1 MDENDLKRYTVILGT
16 GSGVLFQPLDE
27 TKTYILSA
35 KHVFY
40 KKITNDNGPDTYEL
54 LTTINYSIS
63 DKQNTPIE
71 VSINKGENYFEH
83 SDENVD
89 AAVLILNE
97 NLGFNNIF
105 IDGRTNGFDGFNL
118 TGYPNS
124 KRNADDKYDK
134 QVISDLVSSD
144 ESLITLRLVV
154 NHLDHSQITGFSGGG
169 VMKTNGDSLLLSG
182 IQSKTPTDD
191 CHGEIQVIPIKRFE
205 EIVDANNNLSKLIPN
220 YFSKIDLLINTI
232 IEFNQTN
239 PSVIAKFQA
248 AFKIQSKRIKC
259 ELKDFY
265 NNDIINKS
273 SILRSSVKS
282 KSFWIYFIEY
292 ALIISLLED
301 QDFNEEL
308 FTNICRSRK
317 FVFADST
324 DNIYNIYRDVAH
336 FASENIDDQCQV
348 LLATIGVATTEK
360 TRRMPLDKVPK
371 SIFNVDDNESIDR
384 IVTRKKIKEII
395 HIKAV
400 EYDCLN
406 INEDDF
412 NAFEDEQFDEIL
424 TQIKR
429 LINEFFNN

>member
-40 KKITNDNGPDTYEL
+40 KKIPNDSGSNTNEL
-54 LTTINYSIS
+54 LPTISYSIS
-63 DKQNTPIE
+63 DNQNTSTE
-71 VSINKGENYFEH
+71 VSIKKGVNYFEH
-83 SDENVD
+83 PEEKVD
-89 AAVLILNE
+89 AAILILNE
-97 NLGFNNIF
+97 NLGFNQIF
-105 IDGRTNGFDGFNL
+105 IDERTKGFDGFNL

-144 ESLITLRLVV
+144 DSLIILRLVV

-169 VMKTNGDSLLLSG
+169 IMKTNGDSLLLSG
-182 IQSKTPTDD
+182 IQSKTPTDN
-191 CHGEIQVIPIKRFE
+191 CHGVIQVIPIKRFE
-205 EIVDANNNLSKLIPN
+205 DIIDANNNLSKLIPN

-282 KSFWIYFIEY
+282 KSFWISFIEY

-336 FASENIDDQCQV
+336 FASEDIDDQCQV
-348 LLATIGVATTEK
+348 LLATRGVATTEK
-360 TRRMPLDKVPK
+360 TRRMTLDKVPK